1 MTTDL
6 KLGWHIGYW
15 GRSMPTGV
23 PETLKMI
30 ESLGYDTVFTAESW
44 GSDAISPLAW
54 WGAGTTKLRLATNIV
69 QLSARTPTATA
80 MAAITMD
87 HLSGGRFCLGLGV
100 SGPQVVEG
108 WYGQRFNKPL
118 ARTREYVDIIRKI
131 LAREER
137 LTNAGPEYPIPAQD
151 GLGLGKALNVM
162 THPLRVD
169 LPIFIGAEGPKNVA
183 LAAEI
188 ADGWFP
194 IFYAPRHEE
203 MYAKHLHEG
212 FARPNARRNADN
224 FEILAMANVAID
236 EDMDKAYDKL
246 RPTIALYVG
255 GMGAQEMNFHADVFR
270 RLGYEEA
277 VDKIQSLF
285 LSGHQNEAI
294 AAVPKAMIDEICLV
308 GSPAKIKDDL
318 AAWRESKVTTLVVGG
333 APETLRTMAELL
345 YG

>member
-1 MTTDL
+1 
-6 KLGWHIGYW
+6 
-15 GRSMPTGV
+15 
-23 PETLKMI
+23 
-30 ESLGYDTVFTAESW
+30 
-44 GSDAISPLAW
+44 
-54 WGAGTTKLRLATNIV
+54 
-69 QLSARTPTATA
+69 
-80 MAAITMD
+80 
-87 HLSGGRFCLGLGV
+87 
-100 SGPQVVEG
+100 
-108 WYGQRFNKPL
+108 
-118 ARTREYVDIIRKI
+118 
-131 LAREER
+131 
-137 LTNAGPEYPIPAQD
+137 
-151 GLGLGKALNVM
+151 VM

-203 MYAKHLHEG
+203 MYAKHLNEG
-212 FARPNARRNADN
+212 FARPTARRNADN

-285 LSGHQNEAI
+285 LSGHQNDAI

-308 GSPAKIKDDL
+308 GSPAKIRDDL